1 MPAKYLISARVE
13 SGISNLHDA
22 MEDELWKEHARL
34 TQILFDLRDRI
45 WKRETKLED
54 LPKANP
60 SLIDVSV
67 ELVNR
72 MLRHCNICR
81 WNCRV
86 DRLTGEEHGTCQ
98 LESNSRVASYFHHQG
113 EELIFRGYMGSGTIF
128 FTSCNMRCCFCQNGD
143 ISRDKNNGILVTSK
157 QVAHMAWELGSD
169 GCHNINWVGG
179 EPTIHLN
186 TIVEAVAQ
194 IGSLEPTEK
203 DMNYIAQAKSDF
215 LTSWKV
221 SPDAARFGKE
231 LNVAQ
236 LCNSNFFVTEN
247 TMRILRGLIDIWL
260 PDFKFGP
267 GRCAVNLSHTP
278 WYWETVTR
286 NHEIVHTWN
295 EDIVIRHLIM
305 PNHVECC
312 TKPVLDWIAKN
323 MPEVPVNIMDQF
335 HPDYAC
341 NPNDQ
346 RYQERYKELARYPT
360 SEEVLESY
368 RYAKSLGLNF
378 ETLSYEKNLTGLR
391 A

>member
-13 SGISNLHDA
+13 SGISKLRDA
-22 MEDELWKEHARL
+22 SEDELWKEHARL
-34 TQILFDLRDRI
+34 SEILLDVRDRI
-45 WKRETKLED
+45 WKREIELND
-54 LPKANP
+54 LPKAKP

-72 MLRHCNICR
+72 MLGHCNICR
-81 WNCRV
+81 WKCRV
-86 DRLTGEEHGTCQ
+86 DRLGGQRHGTCQ

-113 EELIFRGYMGSGTIF
+113 EELIFRGNMGSGTIF

-143 ISRDKNNGILVTSK
+143 ISRDKDNGIPVTSK
-157 QVAHMAWELGSD
+157 QVAHMAWQLGSE

-186 TIVEAVAQ
+186 TIVEAIAL
-194 IGSLEPTEK
+194 IGSLKPTEK
-203 DMNYIAQAKSDF
+203 DLDYVGLAKSDY
-215 LTSWKV
+215 LARWKA
-221 SPDAARFGKE
+221 SPDIARFEGE
-231 LNVAQ
+231 LNVTQ
-236 LCNSNFFVTEN
+236 LCNSNFFMTEEA
-247 TMRILRGLIDIWL
+247 MRILRCLTDIWL

-267 GRCAVNLSHTP
+267 GRCALNLAHTP
-278 WYWETVTR
+278 WYWETVAR
-286 NHEIVHTWN
+286 NHQLVYTWH
-295 EDIVIRHLIM
+295 EDVVIRHLIM

-323 MPEVPVNIMDQF
+323 MPEVPVNVMDQF

-341 NPNDQ
+341 NPNDP

-360 SEEVLESY
+360 SEEILEAY

-378 ETLSYEKNLTGLR
+378 EALSYEKNLTGLR